1 MPITPAFVIAQTATP
16 DTSIV
21 EMLDLVFRGIRKEA
35 YLTTAT
41 GDETRQPRLNVSAV
55 ADGVRGGF
63 EIDTRSSTALVLQ
76 RRFVEQHGLEARHP
90 DGLRIKVGGIGG
102 VFETVATRLDRFD
115 LAASKISRDEGGIP
129 VAGIDGSIGYH
140 PTPVRDHIRLLPS
153 RIGRARPSKVGPNSS
168 NRSEFLSPPMPSST
182 RVTFSTAG
190 WTRSSLIDGTWRNIK
205 AGQSTFAMAARRR
218 RNGGHSLCA
227 KAWHKAAVASLSW
240 LPRRNERCNVPVIF
254 IAGSDSVL
262 ERFVPSLA
270 LASFDR

>member
-21 EMLDLVFRGIRKEA
+21 EMLDCVFRGIRKEA

-41 GDETRQPRLNVSAV
+41 DDETRQPRLNVSAV

-63 EIDTRSSTALVLQ
+63 EIDTGSSTALVLQ

-115 LAASKISRDEGGIP
+115 LAASKIERPVVEFPSRDEGGIP
-129 VAGIDGSIGYH
+129 VAGIDGSIAYH

-153 RIGRARPSKVGPNSS
+153 RNLV
-168 NRSEFLSPPMPSST
+168 
-182 RVTFSTAG
+182 
-190 WTRSSLIDGTWRNIK
+190 
-205 AGQSTFAMAARRR
+205 
-218 RNGGHSLCA
+218 
-227 KAWHKAAVASLSW
+227 
-240 LPRRNERCNVPVIF
+240 
-254 IAGSDSVL
+254 
-262 ERFVPSLA
+262 
-270 LASFDR
+270 